1 MTMSLEAYLQI
12 EGVPGE
18 TLSEGYENWIEL
30 QDFDLSA
37 SQTASATSTSS
48 GGATSGRAYMSD
60 MLVRKAVDNATPKLH
75 EACCSGKHF
84 KQVSVHLFRAGD
96 PKVKYLEIK
105 LEEVIISSFTILGNG
120 DHESSFPS
128 ELVALNYGRIQL
140 IYAKQSRQTGQS
152 AGQIAG
158 GWDAISNKIFS

>member
-1 MTMSLEAYLQI
+1 MSLEAYLQI

-60 MLVRKAVDNATPKLH
+60 MLVRKAVDNATP
-75 EACCSGKHF
+75 
-84 KQVSVHLFRAGD
+84 
-96 PKVKYLEIK
+96 
-105 LEEVIISSFTILGNG
+105 
-120 DHESSFPS
+120 
-128 ELVALNYGRIQL
+128 
-140 IYAKQSRQTGQS
+140 
-152 AGQIAG
+152 
-158 GWDAISNKIFS
+158 

>member
-1 MTMSLEAYLQI
+1 MPLEAYLQI

-105 LEEVIISSFTILGNG
+105 LEEVIISSFTMLGNG

-128 ELVALNYGRIQL
+128 ELVALNYGRSL
-140 IYAKQSRQTGQS
+140 FMQSKVDRQDRARGR
-152 AGQIAG
+152 
-158 GWDAISNKIFS
+158 

>member
-1 MTMSLEAYLQI
+1 
-12 EGVPGE
+12 
-18 TLSEGYENWIEL
+18 
-30 QDFDLSA
+30 
-37 SQTASATSTSS
+37 
-48 GGATSGRAYMSD
+48 MSD

-128 ELVALNYGRIQL
+128 ELVALNHGRIQL

>member
-1 MTMSLEAYLQI
+1 MSFEAYLQI

-75 EACCSGKHF
+75 EACCGGKHF
-84 KQVSVHLFRAGD
+84 KKVSVHVFRAGD

-105 LEEVIISSFTILGNG
+105 LEEVIISSFTLTGNG
-120 DHESSFPS
+120 NQAGAFPS
-128 ELVALNYGRIQL
+128 ELIALNYGRIQL
-140 IYAKQSRQTGQS
+140 VYSKQSRKSGQS

-158 GWDAISNKIFS
+158 GWDAISNKIYS

>member
-1 MTMSLEAYLQI
+1 MKTGS
-12 EGVPGE
+12 
-18 TLSEGYENWIEL
+18 SCK
-30 QDFDLSA
+30 
-37 SQTASATSTSS
+37 TSTFRLVRRPQPPPRQPAAQPRA
-48 GGATSGRAYMSD
+48 GAYMSD

-105 LEEVIISSFTILGNG
+105 LEEVIISSFSLTGNG
-120 DHESSFPS
+120 DQDNSFPS
-128 ELVALNYGRIQL
+128 ELIALNYGRIQL
-140 IYAKQSRQTGQS
+140 IYSKQSRKTGQS

>member
-1 MTMSLEAYLQI
+1 MSLEAYLQI
-12 EGVPGE
+12 EGIPGE
-18 TLSEGYENWIEL
+18 TLSEGYESWIEL

-96 PKVKYLEIK
+96 PK
-105 LEEVIISSFTILGNG
+105 
-120 DHESSFPS
+120 
-128 ELVALNYGRIQL
+128 LNT
-140 IYAKQSRQTGQS
+140 SR
-152 AGQIAG
+152 
-158 GWDAISNKIFS
+158 

>member
-1 MTMSLEAYLQI
+1 MSFEAYLQI

-37 SQTASATSTSS
+37 NQTASATSTTS

-60 MLVRKAVDNATPKLH
+60 MIVRKPVDNATPKLH

-84 KQVSVHLFRAGD
+84 KQVSVHVFRAGE

-105 LEEVIISSFTILGNG
+105 LEEVIISSFTLTGNG
-120 DHESSFPS
+120 NQPGVFPS
-128 ELVALNYGRIQL
+128 ELIALNYGRIQL
-140 IYAKQSRQTGQS
+140 IYSKQSRKTGQS

-158 GWDAISNKIFS
+158 GWDAISNKIYS